1 MYRDEHRCKMQD
13 AGILS
18 PESCVLSLESC
29 VLNPVCRTHTPF
41 STKVFENDNWI
52 PLVYEIRKNGIDV
65 SDMVRK

>member
-1 MYRDEHRCKMQD
+1 MQVK
-13 AGILS
+13 ILN
-18 PESCVLSLESC
+18 LESC